1 MTDVFIS
8 YSRADKERV
17 AQLAAAIEGEGYDV
31 WWDEELP
38 PHMSYGDVITDKIE
52 NARAA
57 VVVWSADAS
66 KSEWVRAEADAARNH
81 KKLIQTALADII
93 PPLPFN
99 QIQCANLGDWHG
111 EDDHP
116 GWRKVKQSLVA
127 LCGERDGKAAA
138 ATAAAPAPEPT
149 PAPVAA
155 PPPPPPEPTPEPAVT
170 APAQAA
176 ASVPPPAS
184 SPASGSKGHSPGLVL
199 GVVGAV
205 LLVGAGLA
213 WAFSGDDKAG
223 DDDAA
228 TIAAVDET
236 GDATDA
242 SGKPVDPDDPMAL
255 VGGNDA
261 APPPVAQQAPPVQQQ
276 APAPDAYNRD
286 VTLINQAGEVIMY
299 MYWSN
304 TNDQNWGPDQLGSDV
319 WPDGQSANVTIDD
332 GTGACNFD
340 FMAVT
345 ASGREIVRPNVNV
358 CGVYEIYF
366 N

>member
-17 AQLAAAIEGEGYDV
+17 AELARAIEGEGYEV

-52 NARAA
+52 NAKAA

-99 QIQCANLGDWHG
+99 QIQCADLSDWHG
-111 EDDHP
+111 EQDHP

-127 LCGERDGKAAA
+127 LCGEREGKAAA
-138 ATAAAPAPEPT
+138 AVPPVAPEPT
-149 PAPVAA
+149 PAPVAT
-155 PPPPPPEPTPEPAVT
+155 PPPPPKPTAEPAVT
-170 APAQAA
+170 ATAQAA
-176 ASVPPPAS
+176 PPPQ
-184 SPASGSKGHSPGLVL
+184 ASGSKGHSPALVL

-205 LLVGAGLA
+205 VLAGAGLA
-213 WAFSGDDKAG
+213 WTFSGDDKQGDDDTTPVALLDEGGDAAG
-223 DDDAA
+223 DD
-228 TIAAVDET
+228 
-236 GDATDA
+236 GDG
-242 SGKPVDPDDPMAL
+242 GKPVDPNDPMAL

-261 APPPVAQQAPPVQQQ
+261 APVQAPPPVASQAPPAQQQ
-276 APAPDAYNRD
+276 APVPDAYNRD

-304 TNDQNWGPDQLGSDV
+304 TNQDSWGPDQLGSDV

-332 GTGACNFD
+332 GSGACNFD

-345 ASGREIVRPNVNV
+345 ASGREIVRPNIDV
-358 CGVYEIYF
+358 CSVYEIYF